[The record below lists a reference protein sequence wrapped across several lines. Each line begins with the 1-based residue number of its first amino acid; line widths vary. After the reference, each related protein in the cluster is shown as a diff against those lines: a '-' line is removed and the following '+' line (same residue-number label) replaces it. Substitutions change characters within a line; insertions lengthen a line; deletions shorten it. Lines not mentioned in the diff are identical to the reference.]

1 MEEIDRSERL
11 SEIISVKEIKRLIPH
26 RYPFLFIDYVT
37 SVDLGKSALGVKN
50 VTINE
55 PFFQG
60 HFPSEPI
67 MPGVLIV
74 EALAQ
79 TAAVLVA
86 KSLNTVDTNS
96 LVYFMSMNNTKFRKI
111 VKPGDT
117 LRLQVTVIQSRR
129 NIWKFHG
136 EAKVDSEIVSET
148 DFTAMMVD
156 PQSQNV
162 KNNG

>member
-1 MEEIDRSERL
+1 MKKIGNDQNDDD
-11 SEIISVKEIKRLIPH
+11 IINISEIKRLIPH
-26 RYPFLFIDYVT
+26 RYPFLFIDFVT
-37 SVDLGKSALGVKN
+37 SLQLGQSAVGIKN
-50 VTINE
+50 VSVNE

-60 HFPSEPI
+60 HFPTEPI

-86 KSLNTVDTNS
+86 KTLYAIDNNM
-96 LVYFMSMNNTKFRKI
+96 LVYFLSMNNTKFRKL

-117 LRLQVTVIQSRR
+117 LQLNVAVVQSRR

-136 EAKVDSEIVSET
+136 KAYVREEIMTEA

-156 PQSQNV
+156 PNDENKKS
-162 KNNG
+162 

>member
-1 MEEIDRSERL
+1 MVLKNIKNEKETDDIID
-11 SEIISVKEIKRLIPH
+11 IAEIKRLIPH
-26 RYPFLFIDYVT
+26 RYPFLLIDFVT
-37 SVDLGKSALGVKN
+37 SLQAGHSAVGIKN
-50 VTINE
+50 VTVNE

-60 HFPSEPI
+60 HFPTEPI

-86 KSLNTVDTNS
+86 KTLNAIDNNM
-96 LVYFMSMNNTKFRKI
+96 LVYFMSMNNTKFRKL

-117 LRLQVTVIQSRR
+117 LKLKENVIQSRR

-136 EAKVDSEIVSET
+136 NAFVKEEIMAES

-156 PQSQNV
+156 PNV
-162 KNNG
+162 ENKKL

>member
-1 MEEIDRSERL
+1 MASIKDNKTFDD
-11 SEIISVKEIKRLIPH
+11 IISVEGIKKLIPH
-26 RYPFLFIDYVT
+26 RFPFLFIDYVT
-37 SVDLGKSALGVKN
+37 AIELGQSATGIKN

-60 HFPSEPI
+60 HFPMQPI

-86 KSLNTVDTNS
+86 KTLNSIDNET
-96 LVYFMSMNNTKFRKI
+96 LVYFMSMNNTKFRKL

-117 LRLQVTVIQSRR
+117 LSLEVKVVQSRR

-136 EAKVDSEIVSET
+136 DAFVRNELVAEA

-156 PQSQNV
+156 PTDENA
-162 KNNG
+162 KL

>member
-1 MEEIDRSERL
+1 MKKIGNGQKTD
-11 SEIISVKEIKRLIPH
+11 EIINISEIKRLIPH
-26 RYPFLFIDYVT
+26 RYPFLLIDLVT
-37 SVDLGKSALGVKN
+37 SLQIGQSAVGIKN
-50 VTINE
+50 VSIND

-60 HFPSEPI
+60 HFPMEPI

-86 KSLNTVDTNS
+86 KTLNAIDNNM
-96 LVYFMSMNNTKFRKI
+96 LVYFMSMNNTKFRKL

-117 LRLQVTVIQSRR
+117 LKLEVMVVQSRR

-136 EAKVDSEIVSET
+136 KAYVKEEIMAES
-148 DFTAMMVD
+148 DFTAMMVE
-156 PQSQNV
+156 PKAENKKS
-162 KNNG
+162 

>member
-1 MEEIDRSERL
+1 MNAVSDKGAK
-11 SEIISVKEIKRLIPH
+11 EIISISEIKRLIPH
-26 RYPFLFIDYVT
+26 RYPFLLIDLV
-37 SVDLGKSALGVKN
+37 SEINLGISARGLKN

-86 KSLNTVDTNS
+86 KSLGKLDGGL

-117 LRLQVTVIQSRR
+117 LDLSTAVVQTRK
-129 NIWKFHG
+129 NIWKFRG
-136 EAKVDSEIVSET
+136 EAFVSGDIVAET

-156 PQSQNV
+156 PELKSA
-162 KNNG
+162 KK